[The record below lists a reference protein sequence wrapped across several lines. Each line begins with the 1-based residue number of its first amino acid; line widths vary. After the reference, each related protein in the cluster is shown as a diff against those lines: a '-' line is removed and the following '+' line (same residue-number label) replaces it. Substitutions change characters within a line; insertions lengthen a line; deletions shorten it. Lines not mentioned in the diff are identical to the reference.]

1 MERNLYSPP
10 TAVVADADQG
20 GQRRPVL
27 LWVCLVYYALVV
39 LFTALFLALIVGG
52 VHLPKVP
59 ILAAGYEFWK
69 KPWFIVDVLSG
80 TAAAITLVQLFKYKR
95 SAAYLA
101 TAFFLAG
108 IASTFGLVRGGR
120 RLEYHAGSNWL
131 SIALNLSVLVYVWH
145 LFRKGVLK

>member
-1 MERNLYSPP
+1 VERNLYSPP

-39 LFTALFLALIVGG
+39 LFTALF
-52 VHLPKVP
+52 
-59 ILAAGYEFWK
+59 LAAGYEFWK